1 MSEIWRWSDCVD
13 QMPDLFIASRE
24 FPTCDLKR
32 EPLPCHSVTVVAL
45 RIVLSVELHS
55 IHAIDAVECFVEHV
69 RNRCLEP
76 AWPFHPASRIVR
88 GHGSLTPIRSSVSF
102 R

>member
-32 EPLPCHSVTVVAL
+32 EPLPQPLCDRGRLAYRSHRETSTLFMRL
-45 RIVLSVELHS
+45 RQLSAFL
-55 IHAIDAVECFVEHV
+55 
-69 RNRCLEP
+69 
-76 AWPFHPASRIVR
+76 SR
-88 GHGSLTPIRSSVSF
+88 
-102 R
+102 